1 MFLVPT
7 TLGHDQSFS
16 HSSRC
21 SLGLDAEGITQK
33 RYTHLRS
40 REPQPILGYI
50 YTAHMHICICTYHVH
65 NLMCIYIYIQSLDT
79 YTPEI
84 HLHVTMI
91 TIMKIAMRNNSN
103 DNDDNSNI
111 CSTRNR

>member
-65 NLMCIYIYIQSLDT
+65 NLMCIYIYTEFRYLHTIHTRNSLACNNDH
-79 YTPEI
+79 YNE
-84 HLHVTMI
+84 
-91 TIMKIAMRNNSN
+91 NSN
-103 DNDDNSNI
+103 EK
-111 CSTRNR
+111 

>member
-50 YTAHMHICICTYHVH
+50 YTAHMHNMHMHIACTQSYV
-65 NLMCIYIYIQSLDT
+65 YIYI
-79 YTPEI
+79 
-84 HLHVTMI
+84 HRV
-91 TIMKIAMRNNSN
+91 
-103 DNDDNSNI
+103 
-111 CSTRNR
+111 